1 MRQISDC
8 RTSDDSLLIEQMVDS
23 ESRGRD
29 GAVLS
34 PADLCYD
41 RPDLLPALTER
52 IARLNR
58 VRRLATPELPDL
70 TTGGPQPTDQPL
82 AGRYRLDKV
91 IGKGGFGVVWQ
102 GYDLEL
108 ERAVAV

>member
-1 MRQISDC
+1 MRQMSDHA
-8 RTSDDSLLIEQMVDS
+8 TSDDDLLIDLLVDW
-23 ESRGRD
+23 EERGAQ
-29 GAVLS
+29 GEVLS

-108 ERAVAV
+108 ER